1 MSDERQD
8 IIQQWIES
16 ARENRGTPGFVV
28 SRAAFRALL
37 DGDPPYQTVIGA
49 VTGLTTQAVHDV
61 VRQLVSE
68 GRLTVDAATG
78 AVTGAG
84 GLSLVESRHVMS
96 MNGRRYWGWC
106 ALDAVGIPA
115 ALGLNAEVRSA
126 CADTG
131 EPVRVEIRRGE
142 RHSVEPAGV
151 VIALWPPA
159 RQNLMADSC
168 ARMDFHVDPG
178 RIPGRGVALGIDEA
192 MALGRE
198 LWRDGVPL

>member
-8 IIQQWIES
+8 IIQQWIET

-49 VTGLTTQAVHDV
+49 VTGLTPQAVHDV

-68 GRLTVDAATG
+68 GRLTIDATTG

-115 ALGLNAEVRSA
+115 ALGLNAEVRSK

-131 EPVRVEIRRGE
+131 EPARIAIRAGRTVA
-142 RHSVEPAGV
+142 VEPAGAV
-151 VIALWPPA
+151 VALMPPVA
-159 RQNLMADSC
+159 TNLIQCCC
-168 ARMDFHVDPG
+168 ARIDFYASPDRVPDG
-178 RIPGRGVALGIDEA
+178 STALSIDEA
-192 MALGRE
+192 MDLGRE